1 MVFGVNLKIKIMI
14 EFVMCLFLGMVF
26 GMYIASQITLGI
38 KRNIRKNKFIENLN
52 KWDKEEKRNRR
63 S

>member
-1 MVFGVNLKIKIMI
+1 MI
-14 EFVMCLFLGMVF
+14 EFVVSLFLGMVF

-38 KRNIRKNKFIENLN
+38 RSNIRKNKFIENLN

>member
-1 MVFGVNLKIKIMI
+1 MI
-14 EFVMCLFLGMVF
+14 EFVIYLFLGIVF

-38 KRNIRKNKFIENLN
+38 KRNIRKNKIIENMN